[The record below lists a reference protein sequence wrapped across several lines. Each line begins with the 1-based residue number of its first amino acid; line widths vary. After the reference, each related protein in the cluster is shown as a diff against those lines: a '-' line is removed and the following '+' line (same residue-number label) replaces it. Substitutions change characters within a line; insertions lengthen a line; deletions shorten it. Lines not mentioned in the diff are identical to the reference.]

1 MEEEIKRL
9 KKEKDAVI
17 LAHNYQVPEVQDIA
31 DFIGDSLE
39 LARKAT
45 EVWARRII
53 FCGVY
58 FMAETAAILNPEK
71 EVYIPDP
78 EAKCPMAAMLDTETL
93 REAQDA
99 HPDALTVLY
108 VNTRAI
114 AKSFADATCTSANAA
129 DIVGDAPSRRVIF
142 GPDVNL
148 GYYVQKRCPDKE
160 IVIVPEDG
168 HCYVHSNFT
177 HEDVERARKEHPRAV
192 LIAHPECPPDVQ
204 GMADHIASTGGMVR
218 LAGHLDADEYL
229 IATEKEMC
237 YRLSTLYPNK
247 KFYPVRNAICKQM
260 KKITLEKVYN
270 SLLNDVYLVRVPER
284 VALRAR
290 KAIERMLN
298 GW

>member
-9 KKEKDAVI
+9 KREKDAVI

-45 EVWARRII
+45 EVRARRII

-78 EAKCPMAAMLDTETL
+78 EARCPMAAMLDTETL

-129 DIVGDAPSRRVIF
+129 DVVCSAPSRKVIF

-148 GYYVQKRCPDKE
+148 GYYIKKRCSDKE
-160 IVIVPEDG
+160 ITVVPEDG

-177 HEDVERARKEHPRAV
+177 REEVEKARKEHPKAV

-204 GMADHIASTGGMVR
+204 EMADHIASTGGMVR
-218 LAGHLDADEYL
+218 LAGQLDADEFL

-237 YRLSTLYPNK
+237 YRLSTLYPHK
-247 KFYPVRNAICKQM
+247 KFHPVRNAICKQM
-260 KKITLEKVYN
+260 KKITLEKVLN
-270 SLLNDVYLVRVPER
+270 SLHNDVYLVRVPER
-284 VALRAR
+284 VAVRAR

>member
-45 EVWARRII
+45 EVRARRII

-129 DIVGDAPSRRVIF
+129 EIVCGAPSRRVIF

-148 GYYVQKRCPDKE
+148 GYYIRGRCPDKE
-160 IVIVPEDG
+160 IIVVPEDG

-177 HEDVERARKEHPRAV
+177 REDVERARKEHPDAV

-204 GMADHIASTGGMVR
+204 EMADHIASTGGMVR
-218 LAGHLDADEYL
+218 LAKSLNADEFL

-237 YRLSTLYPNK
+237 YRLSTLYPQK
-247 KFYPVRNAICKQM
+247 KFYPVRDAVCKQM
-260 KKITLEKVYN
+260 KKITLEKVYR
-270 SLLNDVYLVRVPER
+270 SLLDDVYLVRVPER

-290 KAIERMLN
+290 RAIERMLN